1 MDARIKTAMIAAS
14 DFWHSLVWPPYRPG
28 TQGET
33 SAQALEPGQLVA
45 PALEVASLQTVQ
57 GFMIACDRLGPG
69 VVQDSDGT
77 GRVRVRWSKA
87 GVETWAERADLQ
99 PIDAG
104 RRLVTIV
111 LCDARGHR
119 TLLRQRVALLQH
131 HWTIEILPENVV
143 RAERSDGPAW
153 TFTLNPVTRGVIA
166 SWIYPPEDDDA
177 EALTAAE
184 LAAA

>member
-1 MDARIKTAMIAAS
+1 MDARIKTAIIAAS
-14 DFWHSLVWPPYRPG
+14 DFWHTLVWPPYKPATRAE
-28 TQGET
+28 QGP
-33 SAQALEPGQLVA
+33 APLERGQLVA
-45 PALEVASLQTVQ
+45 PAVEVSSLQTVQ
-57 GFMIACDRLGPG
+57 GFMISCDRLGPG
-69 VVQDSDGT
+69 VVQDKDET
-77 GRVRVRWSKA
+77 GRVLVRWSKA
-87 GVETWAERADLQ
+87 GVETWADSADLQ
-99 PIDAG
+99 SIDAG

-153 TFTLNPVTRGVIA
+153 TFSINPVSRSVIA